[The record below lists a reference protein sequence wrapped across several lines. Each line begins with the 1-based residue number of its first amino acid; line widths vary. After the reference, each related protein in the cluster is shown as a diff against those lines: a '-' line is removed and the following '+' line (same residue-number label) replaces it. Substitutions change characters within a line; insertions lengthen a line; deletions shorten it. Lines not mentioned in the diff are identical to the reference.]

1 MTLTASIS
9 QLLGSFRQALLVY
22 KRMYKEIVFLKKK
35 NLIYIAVRRA
45 MFKAVKSF
53 YLASYTLKIPQT
65 RITRLSSQY
74 LYQWNATSFFIK
86 TITSSAGFFFRAQ
99 PERPKKE
106 RLLSS
111 VLKSDT
117 MKS

>member
-1 MTLTASIS
+1 
-9 QLLGSFRQALLVY
+9 
-22 KRMYKEIVFLKKK
+22 
-35 NLIYIAVRRA
+35 

-86 TITSSAGFFFRAQ
+86 TITSSAGFFPSPAGKAQ
-99 PERPKKE
+99 EGAIVVF
-106 RLLSS
+106 SS
-111 VLKSDT
+111 
-117 MKS
+117 